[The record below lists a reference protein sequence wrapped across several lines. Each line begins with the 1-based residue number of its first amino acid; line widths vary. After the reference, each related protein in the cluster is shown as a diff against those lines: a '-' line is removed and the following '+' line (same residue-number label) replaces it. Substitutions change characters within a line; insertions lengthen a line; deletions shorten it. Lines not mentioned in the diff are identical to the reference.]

1 MIDGSMGFHSMAA
14 DLSSRRK
21 TFAVATVVRVEGS
34 SSARLGSKAIIDDQG
49 KILQGWVGGGC
60 AESAVRT
67 TALECMKCEEPQLI
81 TLNMQD
87 EVLGVGMPCGGM
99 MDVYIEPVVPQPELL
114 IAGHGRIA
122 ETLSALGQWMNFSVT
137 VNDPA
142 ADRASF
148 PNADRI
154 VTRDFDLTE
163 ARIDARTYVVIA
175 TLHKND
181 HLWLKRALESDA
193 GYVALVA
200 SAHRSALVLD
210 YLRLEGVPR
219 EKLERVWAP
228 AGLDLGAATP
238 EEIALSIMSQIVLIR
253 RGGSARSLKQIK
265 AAGTSETKA
274 DVSQS
279 KVIRQ
284 CDSGSS

>member
-1 MIDGSMGFHSMAA
+1 MSFHSMAA
-14 DLSSRRK
+14 ELSAQRK
-21 TFAVATVVRVEGS
+21 TFAVATVVRVDGS

-49 KILQGWVGGGC
+49 KILQGWIGGGC

-67 TALECMKCEEPQLI
+67 TALECMKREEPQLI

-122 ETLSALGQWMNFSVT
+122 ETLATLGHWMNLSVT

-142 ADRASF
+142 ADRVSF
-148 PNADRI
+148 PAADRI
-154 VTRDFDLTE
+154 VTRDFDLAET
-163 ARIDARTYVVIA
+163 RIDAKTYVVIA

-210 YLRLEGVPR
+210 YLRLEGVSP

-238 EEIALSIMSQIVLIR
+238 EEIALSIMSQIVLLR

-265 AAGTSETKA
+265 AASTSEAKA
-274 DVSQS
+274 EAVPT

-284 CDSGSS
+284 CDAGSF